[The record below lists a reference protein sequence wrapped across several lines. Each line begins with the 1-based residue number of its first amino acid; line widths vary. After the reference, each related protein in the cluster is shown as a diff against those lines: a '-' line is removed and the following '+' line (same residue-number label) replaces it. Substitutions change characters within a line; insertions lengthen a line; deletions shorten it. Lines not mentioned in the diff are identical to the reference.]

1 MAKKKITPATR
12 IKLLERYIEE
22 NRPLSTSEWA
32 ELHKRMQEDPE
43 FRLKVRTKAR
53 RKACLRQADEISD
66 FINRNGY
73 RLLLPQK
80 DLDMFTSWA
89 SLLRDTANDPTSS
102 LELLTEELNDCRN
115 LLLTHMFQIS
125 EYLVNEKTK

>member
-12 IKLLERYIEE
+12 IKLLERYIEA

-43 FRLKVRTKAR
+43 FRLEVRTKAR

-89 SLLRDTANDPTSS
+89 SLLRDTANDPSSS
-102 LELLTEELNDCRN
+102 LDILTEELNDCRN
-115 LLLTHMFQIS
+115 LLLTEMFRIS
-125 EYLVNEKTK
+125 EDLVSNKTK